1 MTERQKTFCDEYLI
15 DLNATRAYKS
25 AYPNVKSNNAA
36 AVNGNKLLRNAK
48 IDEYI
53 KKRLDEKEAALIA
66 KQDEVLKALTRV
78 LRREELDTVVTVCK
92 THKSY
97 YNDNGKKIIEDAEQ
111 PVPVQIPAKISDMNK
126 AAELLGKYYNIFDKK
141 DNIDDNA
148 GGVVVLAEVAD
159 DE

>member
-1 MTERQKTFCDEYLI
+1 MCDLI
-15 DLNATRAYKS
+15 KFVTQAYKS
-25 AYPNVKSNNAA
+25 AYPNITKQRTVEYA
-36 AVNGNKLLRNAK
+36 GNRLLRNVEVR
-48 IDEYI
+48 EYI
-53 KKRLDEKEAALIA
+53 QKRLDKKEAALIA